1 MTEEKFSELKD
12 ISIENSETE
21 KQNKTEN
28 THNRL
33 YKNCETTIKVITHI
47 VRIPEGEE
55 RMKKKKE
62 EEEVIFQAIRMENF
76 CPIIVRHQIVI
87 PEHQRTPSKINTK
100 NFPLS
105 MSYSNTEKIKRKK
118 KLHKK
123 VRQ

>member
-55 RMKKKKE
+55 RMKKKKRRRRSN
-62 EEEVIFQAIRMENF
+62 ISSNKNGKFLPNYCQTPN
-76 CPIIVRHQIVI
+76 CDP
-87 PEHQRTPSKINTK
+87 RTSEDTK
-100 NFPLS
+100 QD
-105 MSYSNTEKIKRKK
+105 K
-118 KLHKK
+118 H
-123 VRQ
+123 